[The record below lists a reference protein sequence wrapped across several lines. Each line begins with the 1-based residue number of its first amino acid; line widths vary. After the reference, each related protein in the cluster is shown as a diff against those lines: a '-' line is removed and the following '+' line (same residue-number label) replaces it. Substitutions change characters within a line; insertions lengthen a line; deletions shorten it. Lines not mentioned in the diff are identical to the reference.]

1 MALNF
6 YLRRRMRDEKKN
18 EKPKRGWDRGILV
31 GMEMVDG
38 VKQWSKKRVESQCI
52 RKLKLNVTFKI

>member
-1 MALNF
+1 
-6 YLRRRMRDEKKN
+6 MRDEKKN